1 MDYEHQSISL
11 ATWLPDYEND
21 DSRWQAVKECDVRA
35 DGCFVTAVRAT
46 KVYCRPV
53 CKSRLPLRRNVLFY
67 RTGQQAQSAGFRACK
82 RCKPQLDG
90 LMPEEKSVQKIREFL
105 QEWERAVIS
114 DESLCQLSLGQMAK
128 QANMSK
134 WYFHR
139 LFKKC
144 VGMTPVQ
151 YLRSRRNIMQ
161 LQSQDL
167 SFLDQLIPCVIDWP
181 QLTDTF
187 ADNGD
192 VNLEKLL
199 KATEDNRLLDSCFFS
214 PELVA
219 MM

>member
-1 MDYEHQSISL
+1 
-11 ATWLPDYEND
+11 
-21 DSRWQAVKECDVRA
+21 
-35 DGCFVTAVRAT
+35 
-46 KVYCRPV
+46 
-53 CKSRLPLRRNVLFY
+53 
-67 RTGQQAQSAGFRACK
+67 
-82 RCKPQLDG
+82 
-90 LMPEEKSVQKIREFL
+90 MPEEKSVQTIREFL
-105 QEWERAVIS
+105 QERERDVIS

-151 YLRSRRNIMQ
+151 YLRNRRNIIQ

-167 SFLDQLIPCVIDWP
+167 SFLDQLIPCVIDLP

-187 ADNGD
+187 ADNGE
-192 VNLEKLL
+192 VTLEKLL
-199 KATEDNRLLDSCFFS
+199 KVTEDNRLLDGCFFS

-219 MM
+219 M

>member
-1 MDYEHQSISL
+1 MGS
-11 ATWLPDYEND
+11 
-21 DSRWQAVKECDVRA
+21 
-35 DGCFVTAVRAT
+35 
-46 KVYCRPV
+46 CRR
-53 CKSRLPLRRNVLFY
+53 K
-67 RTGQQAQSAGFRACK
+67 
-82 RCKPQLDG
+82 
-90 LMPEEKSVQKIREFL
+90 KSVQKIREFL
-105 QEWERAVIS
+105 QEWETAVIS

-192 VNLEKLL
+192 VTLEKFL
-199 KATEDNRLLDSCFFS
+199 KVTEDNRFVDGCFFS
-214 PELVA
+214 P
-219 MM
+219 